1 MVSAIRG
8 MLTVVVVLVVAPVI
22 AQERLAHELGEF
34 ESFPSS
40 IGVVIAAPHGTFDAR
55 TAPLAI
61 AAARR
66 LGAGYVVAR
75 RFTVNGTR
83 INVNRPTEDA
93 FVACVRERR
102 TARAKEVYD
111 LYTRTV
117 RTAAAG
123 RPLRLYVE
131 IHGNSDWRT
140 AQSIEI
146 ATTGISGSQ
155 AQSVS
160 DGYPAMLARART
172 LMPAYP
178 EIALR
183 IEPLDR
189 LVFVAACLKSV
200 GIVATDLVPRALHI
214 ELPRSARAKESQE
227 ATALLIT
234 EIVRGL
240 LGDQ

>member
-1 MVSAIRG
+1 
-8 MLTVVVVLVVAPVI
+8 MLIAVVVLAAAPLM
-22 AQERLAHELGEF
+22 AQERLVHAFGEF

-40 IGVVIAAPHGTFDAR
+40 IGVMIAAPHGTFDAS

-75 RFTVNGTR
+75 RFTINGTR

-93 FVACVRERR
+93 FVACARERR

-117 RTAAAG
+117 STAAAG

-131 IHGNSDWRT
+131 IHGNSDFRT
-140 AQSIEI
+140 AQMIEI
-146 ATTGISGSQ
+146 ATTGISRGQ

-160 DGYPAMLARART
+160 DEYPAMLARVRK

-189 LVFVAACLKSV
+189 VVFVAACVKSV
-200 GIVATDLVPRALHI
+200 GIAATDLVPRALHI
-214 ELPRSARAKESQE
+214 ELPRSARAKESQDG
-227 ATALLIT
+227 TALLIT
-234 EIVRGL
+234 DIVREL
-240 LGDQ
+240 LGER